1 MKREVLKEL
10 PLSAAALTGG
20 MLQEYQQLLVEE
32 MLPYQIEILE
42 QGGALDM
49 IRRAAG
55 YRVPERTEPG
65 RPTDV
70 GKLLEATAYALLLRE
85 DPALKRKLEELIGL
99 LEQAQ
104 YADGYLHPIMQASRP
119 SDRFLS
125 LLMSHEMY
133 TLSHYMEGLLACYE
147 ALGNEQALRCA
158 RGIGDCL
165 CQWFGTEPGKI
176 RGYDGHPEVE
186 LALYRLYG
194 CTGEKKYLEC
204 LRFFVEERGRS
215 GPEHPH
221 YFDWEQQRNREKFGK
236 PVLGELSRWA
246 DRHRPYWGNYEYFQ
260 AHLPARQLRKPT
272 GHAVRATYF
281 YCGMADLAMET
292 GDEELMEACR
302 SLWQGF
308 EQGNVALNGSI
319 GQDGF
324 WEGIG
329 RAYDL
334 PPDYSYNETCAA
346 IGLFLF
352 GHRMMR
358 LEPDG
363 AYGDQMELSLYN
375 TVLAGTSLDGRHY
388 FYCNPLEVWPHSLY
402 RYDKIHIQ
410 ARRYEWDDCP
420 CCPPNVARLLG
431 ELGRFAVLSGRQEAW
446 VNLYTGL
453 RCTLPLDSG
462 PVRMEMVTEYPRE
475 GRIRITVLDSARF
488 TLRLRIP
495 AWCREWR
502 LLLNGERT
510 PAAAEKG
517 FAALERSW
525 QPGDC
530 AVLELE
536 MPCHRVY
543 ADPRAYHL
551 AHQTAVMRG
560 PLLYCA
566 EQADNGELLS
576 RILLPDSSVLEEHWE
591 EDLLG
596 GVYTVTAEARRAML
610 QEGPLYRAGPPAWE
624 KMQLKLVP
632 YYTWANREEGE
643 MRVFFPEI
651 RTGL

>member
-1 MKREVLKEL
+1 
-10 PLSAAALTGG
+10 
-20 MLQEYQQLLVEE
+20 
-32 MLPYQIEILE
+32 
-42 QGGALDM
+42 
-49 IRRAAG
+49 
-55 YRVPERTEPG
+55 
-65 RPTDV
+65 
-70 GKLLEATAYALLLRE
+70 
-85 DPALKRKLEELIGL
+85 
-99 LEQAQ
+99 
-104 YADGYLHPIMQASRP
+104 
-119 SDRFLS
+119 
-125 LLMSHEMY
+125 
-133 TLSHYMEGLLACYE
+133 
-147 ALGNEQALRCA
+147 
-158 RGIGDCL
+158 
-165 CQWFGTEPGKI
+165 
-176 RGYDGHPEVE
+176 
-186 LALYRLYG
+186 
-194 CTGEKKYLEC
+194 
-204 LRFFVEERGRS
+204 
-215 GPEHPH
+215 
-221 YFDWEQQRNREKFGK
+221 
-236 PVLGELSRWA
+236 
-246 DRHRPYWGNYEYFQ
+246 
-260 AHLPARQLRKPT
+260 
-272 GHAVRATYF
+272 
-281 YCGMADLAMET
+281 
-292 GDEELMEACR
+292 
-302 SLWQGF
+302 
-308 EQGNVALNGSI
+308 
-319 GQDGF
+319 
-324 WEGIG
+324 
-329 RAYDL
+329 
-334 PPDYSYNETCAA
+334 
-346 IGLFLF
+346 
-352 GHRMMR
+352 MR

-420 CCPPNVARLLG
+420 CCPPNEARLLG

-536 MPCHRVY
+536 MPCRRVY

>member
-133 TLSHYMEGLLACYE
+133 TLGHYMEGLLACYE

-215 GPEHPH
+215 GPEHPP
-221 YFDWEQQRNREKFGK
+221 YF
-236 PVLGELSRWA
+236 
-246 DRHRPYWGNYEYFQ
+246 
-260 AHLPARQLRKPT
+260 
-272 GHAVRATYF
+272 
-281 YCGMADLAMET
+281 
-292 GDEELMEACR
+292 
-302 SLWQGF
+302 
-308 EQGNVALNGSI
+308 
-319 GQDGF
+319 
-324 WEGIG
+324 
-329 RAYDL
+329 
-334 PPDYSYNETCAA
+334 
-346 IGLFLF
+346 
-352 GHRMMR
+352 
-358 LEPDG
+358 
-363 AYGDQMELSLYN
+363 
-375 TVLAGTSLDGRHY
+375 
-388 FYCNPLEVWPHSLY
+388 
-402 RYDKIHIQ
+402 
-410 ARRYEWDDCP
+410 
-420 CCPPNVARLLG
+420 
-431 ELGRFAVLSGRQEAW
+431 
-446 VNLYTGL
+446 
-453 RCTLPLDSG
+453 RC
-462 PVRMEMVTEYPRE
+462 V
-475 GRIRITVLDSARF
+475 
-488 TLRLRIP
+488 
-495 AWCREWR
+495 
-502 LLLNGERT
+502 
-510 PAAAEKG
+510 
-517 FAALERSW
+517 
-525 QPGDC
+525 
-530 AVLELE
+530 
-536 MPCHRVY
+536 
-543 ADPRAYHL
+543 
-551 AHQTAVMRG
+551 
-560 PLLYCA
+560 
-566 EQADNGELLS
+566 
-576 RILLPDSSVLEEHWE
+576 
-591 EDLLG
+591 
-596 GVYTVTAEARRAML
+596 
-610 QEGPLYRAGPPAWE
+610 
-624 KMQLKLVP
+624 
-632 YYTWANREEGE
+632 
-643 MRVFFPEI
+643 
-651 RTGL
+651 